1 VAARTLLARRLLA
14 RGQREQAALQ
24 LEAALRADP
33 TRADAKLDL
42 ARLYAQDGRLAQAS
56 ELARQL
62 RRDAPA
68 SPSAAALMGTV
79 LLAQGRPGD
88 AVDAFATAIQL
99 GPDLIEAHRGLGRAQ
114 QAMGQTDRAVASY
127 ERALA
132 LDGNDVGALTSL
144 ASILGAVP
152 ASSDR
157 ALTLASRAA
166 KLRPAAPDVLDTLG
180 WVHYRR
186 GAYAEAERALARA
199 VERAPDSGLLRY
211 HLGMAYV
218 RLERPLEAVIA
229 LREAAR
235 LDAGLARSERLDE
248 LIIGL
253 GGQRV
258 SAARV
263 CEQRH
268 PQRRGQLRGG
278 GEGRGDAVR
287 VDRDR
292 DAHEQA
298 VASPR
303 QQDLAHERQPE
314 ARFARVRPAPDLVP
328 VRDHDP
334 AVPPGDHDRVGA
346 SACRGQRRTLHPR
359 HVLLRV
365 DPVDGRPSLGIVLS
379 GEQRDRDPRHAGTVP
394 IGPAHC
400 GHLAR
405 VDRQRLVGNPIG
417 VCPSGQDRR

>member
-1 VAARTLLARRLLA
+1 VPEAQAAYRRAIELEPGLEPARIELAVLSNQPVDEGVWRRRVERLQAVVSAEPGDVDGREALARTFLAQGAVAAAERELAQILERVPGHAEANYLLARIRLGQGRADEALDHLKTAVRTNPSHVAARTLLARRLLA

-88 AVDAFATAIQL
+88 AVDAFTAAIQL

-218 RLERPLEAVIA
+218 RLERPREAVIA

-253 GGQRV
+253 GG
-258 SAARV
+258 
-263 CEQRH
+263 
-268 PQRRGQLRGG
+268 
-278 GEGRGDAVR
+278 
-287 VDRDR
+287 
-292 DAHEQA
+292 
-298 VASPR
+298 
-303 QQDLAHERQPE
+303 
-314 ARFARVRPAPDLVP
+314 
-328 VRDHDP
+328 
-334 AVPPGDHDRVGA
+334 
-346 SACRGQRRTLHPR
+346 
-359 HVLLRV
+359 
-365 DPVDGRPSLGIVLS
+365 
-379 GEQRDRDPRHAGTVP
+379 
-394 IGPAHC
+394 
-400 GHLAR
+400 
-405 VDRQRLVGNPIG
+405 
-417 VCPSGQDRR
+417 